1 AQQSAADLQATL
13 RSRTVIDQAMGV
25 IMGQQRC
32 GADDAFAFLRAAS
45 QNRNIKLRD
54 LCVQLIQ
61 NVTGEPPQEGSFQP
75 RK

>member
-1 AQQSAADLQATL
+1 
-13 RSRTVIDQAMGV
+13 MGV

-54 LCVQLIQ
+54 LCVQLIR